1 MPRRQFDAQAI
12 SIVQQGS
19 SMPITDQHAGAVLTI
34 DLDAIR
40 QNYALLRIRSGRAAC
55 AAVLKADA
63 YGLGATRVAPIL
75 VEQGCRHFFVAHL
88 DEAIVLRP
96 HLPEHTEIFVL
107 HGPPAGTDVEF
118 MHHRLTPVLNSLPQ
132 ISAWRRAAHQLNRQL
147 PAIVQIDSG
156 MSRLGLSPAELDAWT
171 SDPDFLQGM
180 ELRYLMS
187 HLACAE
193 QSGHP
198 MNALQ
203 LSAFNAARKRLPP
216 CAASLANSSGI
227 FLGPDFHF
235 DLVRPGAALYGI
247 APVAGADNPM
257 KPVVRL
263 RAKIIQTR
271 IVARGER
278 VGYGATY
285 CARER
290 RCIAT
295 IAAGYADGWMRGF
308 SNRGCAFVAGVP
320 APIVGTVSMDTCTID
335 VTDANPDCLF
345 PGALVDLISTD
356 QPVDTVAALA
366 GTIGYEILTSLGKR
380 YHREYAGDHLQHM
393 RQREAVPAGALPI

>member
-1 MPRRQFDAQAI
+1 
-12 SIVQQGS
+12 
-19 SMPITDQHAGAVLTI
+19 MPITNQHAGAVLTI
-34 DLDAIR
+34 DFDAIR
-40 QNYALLRIRSGRAAC
+40 QNYALLRIRSGRAVC

-75 VEQGCRHFFVAHL
+75 AEQGCRHFFVAHL
-88 DEAIVLRP
+88 DEAIALRP
-96 HLPEHTEIFVL
+96 HLPEQAEIFVL
-107 HGPPAGTDVEF
+107 HGPPVGTDAEF
-118 MHHRLTPVLNSLPQ
+118 IHHRLIPVLNSLPQ
-132 ISAWRRAAHQLNRQL
+132 ISAWRRAAYQLNRPL
-147 PAIVQIDSG
+147 PAVVQIDSG
-156 MSRLGLSPAELDAWT
+156 MSRLGLTPAELDAWA
-171 SDPDFLQGM
+171 SDADFLQGM

-203 LSAFNAARKRLPP
+203 LSVFNAARKRLPS
-216 CAASLANSSGI
+216 CAGSLANSSGI
-227 FLGPDFHF
+227 FLGQDFHF
-235 DLVRPGAALYGI
+235 NLVRPGASLYGI

-263 RAKIIQTR
+263 QAKIIQTR
-271 IVARGER
+271 TIASGDH

-285 CARER
+285 RAQEQ

-295 IAAGYADGWMRGF
+295 IAVGYADGWLRGF
-308 SNRGCAFVAGVP
+308 SNRGCAFVEGVP

-335 VTDANPDCLF
+335 VTDASPDCVF
-345 PGALVDLISTD
+345 PGALVDLISAD
-356 QPVDTVAALA
+356 QPIDTVAALA

-380 YHREYAGDHLQHM
+380 YHRKYVGDRLRHMQQHVA
-393 RQREAVPAGALPI
+393 EPAGALPI